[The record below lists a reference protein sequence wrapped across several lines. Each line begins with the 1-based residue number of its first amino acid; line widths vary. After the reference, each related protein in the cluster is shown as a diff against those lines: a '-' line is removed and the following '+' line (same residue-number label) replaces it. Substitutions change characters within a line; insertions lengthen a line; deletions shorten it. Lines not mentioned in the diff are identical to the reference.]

1 MRRKHIDF
9 ELQGKVRRYLDF
21 ILREKGEENSEK
33 EQDLI
38 HKLSISLRRELL
50 LEANGSILKNSP
62 ILKNN
67 FSTKTIQRLTEL
79 MIPMDL
85 APEDYVYEVTR
96 RKFLLKFFFKE

>member
-1 MRRKHIDF
+1 MRRKKIDF

-33 EQDLI
+33 EHDLI
-38 HKLSISLRRELL
+38 HKLSISLKRELL
-50 LEANGSILKNSP
+50 LQANGNVLMSNP

-67 FSTKTIQRLTEL
+67 FSTRTIQRLTEL

-85 APEDYVYEVTR
+85 APEDYVYEVELFLKNN
-96 RKFLLKFFFKE
+96 KFL